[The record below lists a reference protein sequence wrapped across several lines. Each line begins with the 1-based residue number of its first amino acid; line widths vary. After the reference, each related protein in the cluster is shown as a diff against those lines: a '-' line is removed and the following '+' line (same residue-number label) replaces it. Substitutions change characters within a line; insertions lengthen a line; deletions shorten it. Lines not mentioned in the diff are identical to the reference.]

1 MNPFDWQHEDCD
13 LLESNSYTGLI
24 AIEAGGG
31 KTVTAA
37 ETIRRAQP
45 TTALIL
51 APLST
56 FSVEGRNWLDPRYHE
71 LMGQEVRPMHNRN
84 KAGTTALQDFIW
96 GVPGVYVTTHQ
107 LAAHKSTDISQWSGD
122 MLVVDE
128 SHRMTTA
135 GTRGQKALS
144 GYYPKNGEEPLSTR
158 FDARL
163 PMSGT
168 FMRQDF
174 ANAWA
179 TMRLLWPHLSK
190 SGDVAY
196 ANFRGWCEER
206 MTSQEVVTG
215 FEWVVVDPKKGAPAG
230 VRTKIIDG
238 VLHWGKVSKITQYL
252 AETFPGLLLSQMPCA
267 IVHKRRE
274 QCCEY
279 HPNGFLTTEAPN
291 VIDVYVELTANQKR
305 AIHELETHQL
315 TYLKDHPL
323 AVEIPLT
330 ERQRIRQICLGEPR
344 VDYLTDVETGVEKA
358 TLNFDADCKSPF
370 ADMCIEILNDKIP
383 RDEPVLIYMDQQ
395 RFAEVLV
402 GKLRKAGI
410 SAEEFSGVRKAD
422 LTQFGSSYRVLVGV
436 TSALGTGTDGLQNEC
451 NTEIVLETPVSTTDE
466 QQVQARLD
474 RPGGRQVQR
483 FRILDTSGYAE
494 GYISESVEKQLRVNA
509 SMRRAG

>member
-1 MNPFDWQHEDCD
+1 MNPFDWQHEDCN

-107 LAAHKSTDISQWSGD
+107 LAVHKSTDISQWSGD

-128 SHRMTTA
+128 SHRTTTP
-135 GTRGQKALS
+135 GTRTQIAVS
-144 GYYPKNGEEPLSTR
+144 GYYPKKGEEPLSTR

-206 MTSQEVVTG
+206 MTSQEVYTSRRDRNGNPV
-215 FEWVVVDPKKGAPAG
+215 
-230 VRTKIIDG
+230 
-238 VLHWGKVSKITQYL
+238 KVKQYL